1 MLVKLVFSN
10 LPPQKNNGACG
21 QGLPGIVVYFSTPDG
36 ISFVLLQGGPPV
48 ISGVTSP
55 TSRTTTPGKPI
66 YFPPFTG
73 GPSLHGLNND
83 PPFVGGP
90 WPSWFWRSATRK
102 SLQQSTRSFVEKRWC
117 SERYTT
123 KIKNQGSCCS
133 HVRVQVGHTHE
144 QRLDSPVIF
153 FMGAY
158 MISACINHL
167 SCPPTATPL
176 HVVNARHCVSTWTSQ
191 ALFPN
196 FGAGCPKNLQKASR
210 NISVSVQKSLH
221 LPHTWSCPEV
231 HCVEPVNSVA
241 GSFPPNKPL
250 NLWPHLCRTA
260 VYSHCMSQY
269 G

>member
-90 WPSWFWRSATRK
+90 
-102 SLQQSTRSFVEKRWC
+102 
-117 SERYTT
+117 
-123 KIKNQGSCCS
+123 
-133 HVRVQVGHTHE
+133 
-144 QRLDSPVIF
+144 
-153 FMGAY
+153 
-158 MISACINHL
+158 
-167 SCPPTATPL
+167 
-176 HVVNARHCVSTWTSQ
+176 
-191 ALFPN
+191 
-196 FGAGCPKNLQKASR
+196 
-210 NISVSVQKSLH
+210 
-221 LPHTWSCPEV
+221 
-231 HCVEPVNSVA
+231 
-241 GSFPPNKPL
+241 
-250 NLWPHLCRTA
+250 
-260 VYSHCMSQY
+260 
-269 G
+269 